1 VEELERQRALRRMK
15 AVATALLAVAAVIF
29 LVARS
34 FHGDP
39 EVWGYVEAGAEAAMV
54 GALADWFAVTALF
67 RHPLGLPIPH
77 TAIIPERK
85 DQIGR
90 SLGQFVEGNF
100 MSREIIG
107 ERLRGAGV
115 GRRFGDWLAEPANAS
130 RAADAIAD
138 AMNSTLKV
146 LDDREVEAGLER
158 MIEARIR
165 STEVAPLMGRAIDLA
180 MEGGHHERLFDSVLV
195 SVKGF
200 MEDNRETFRAR
211 LDHESPWW
219 VPEPIDDR
227 IFNKIYTGVHS
238 FLADVATDPDHEVR
252 RTVSER
258 AAAFAE
264 RLKSDPGLA
273 AKGEELKEELLAHP
287 DMRAWMASVWRES
300 KRGLL
305 EATATPGSE
314 LRQRMSLT
322 LQRLGVR
329 LQAEPELQQRVDA
342 SIERFVMYVVDN
354 YRSEVSALIE
364 STIAK
369 WDGPSTARTLEL
381 QVGRDLQFIRI
392 NGTIVGCLA
401 GLGIHA
407 ISQLL

>member
-1 VEELERQRALRRMK
+1 MEDLARRRALRRMK
-15 AVATALLAVAAVIF
+15 VVATALLVVAAIVF
-29 LVARS
+29 LIARS

-39 EVWGYVEAGAEAAMV
+39 GFWGYVEAGAEAAMV

-67 RHPLGLPIPH
+67 RHPLGIPIPH

-90 SLGQFVEGNF
+90 SLGEFVEGNF

-115 GRRFGDWLAEPANAS
+115 GRRLGDWLAEPEHAS
-130 RAADAIAD
+130 RAADAVAD
-138 AMNSTLKV
+138 ALNSTLKV
-146 LDDREVEAGLER
+146 LDDREVQAGLEK
-158 MIEARIR
+158 MIEQRIR
-165 STEVAPLMGRAIDLA
+165 STEVAPLVGRAIDLA
-180 MEGGHHERLFDSVLV
+180 IDGGHHERLFDAVLTGV
-195 SVKGF
+195 SGF
-200 MEDNRETFRAR
+200 MVDNREAFRER
-211 LDHESPWW
+211 LDQESPWW
-219 VPEPIDDR
+219 VPEPIDNR
-227 IFNKIYTGVHS
+227 IFNKIYTGVQR
-238 FLADVATDPDHEVR
+238 FVADVAADPHHEIR
-252 RTVSER
+252 QTVEHR

-264 RLKSDPGLA
+264 RLKSDPALA

-287 DMRAWMASVWRES
+287 DMRAWMASLWRES
-300 KRGLL
+300 KEGLL
-305 EATATPGSE
+305 HATATPGSE

-322 LQRLGVR
+322 LQRLGAR
-329 LQAEPELQQRVDA
+329 LQSEPELQERVDA
-342 SIERFVMYVVDN
+342 SIERLVMYVVDN

-401 GLGIHA
+401 GLLIHT
-407 ISQLL
+407 ISELL